1 MHELVEYRS
10 MKQLFLPVP
19 LHTSIPLLSA
29 SVASSKSVVAGPI
42 RMIKGIVA
50 EILVSMANIQ
60 MIPNIFDNSI
70 FIWTVQDL
78 ALSLS
83 SCVYQCLCDSDAS
96 SMPEAEVATGMQ
108 GFIMNYFPDG
118 VKRKLNQSES
128 EKKAEILSSPKS
140 WLVVSNLTK
149 ILGREQDVEAPK
161 LKVLPFESLA
171 AVYSSL
177 LMNAFVF
184 YDCFNLLC
192 ILSKSWNNEMWNRLF
207 GGGSSTEY
215 RYKSSNKIQLD
226 ENTKKNENPS
236 QVRT

>member
-1 MHELVEYRS
+1 
-10 MKQLFLPVP
+10 
-19 LHTSIPLLSA
+19 
-29 SVASSKSVVAGPI
+29 
-42 RMIKGIVA
+42 
-50 EILVSMANIQ
+50 
-60 MIPNIFDNSI
+60 
-70 FIWTVQDL
+70 
-78 ALSLS
+78 
-83 SCVYQCLCDSDAS
+83 
-96 SMPEAEVATGMQ
+96 MPEAEVATGMQ